1 MIARRLHTLR
11 MPDSPR
17 RSRRPWPP
25 CLAARHVAAWTERG
39 QALALTAV
47 LLPLFFS
54 VIGLAIDGGAMFAAR
69 RELQNTADAA
79 ARAGAMQLDLAA
91 YRQSSGSA
99 VVLDV
104 PRARQAAA
112 VYLSTRKEIVGTVQ
126 ADSRRVVV
134 DVTRDVPLGFLRLAG
149 IERARISAT
158 APAELR
164 YGVERGNGG

>member
-1 MIARRLHTLR
+1 VIARWLRKPR
-11 MPDSPR
+11 MP
-17 RSRRPWPP
+17 RRPCPP
-25 CLAARHVAAWTERG
+25 CLAARQLAGWAERG

-54 VIGLAIDGGAMFAAR
+54 VIGLAIDGGAVFAAR

-79 ARAGAMQLDLAA
+79 ARAGAMQLDVAA

-99 VVLDV
+99 VVLDA

-112 VYLSTRKEIVGTVQ
+112 AYLSTREGIVGTVE

-134 DVTRDVPLGFLRLAG
+134 DVTREVPLGFLRLAG

-158 APAELR
+158 APAEIR
-164 YGVERGNGG
+164 YGVERGSGG